1 MRVLMKHTQAASI
14 FVCGLFLSISAAW
27 AQVNSQT
34 TEQTAASSASLPV
47 VTSQTEASPSKPL
60 PKVKIKTTV
69 GDIVLELYPEKAPKT
84 VENFLRYVKKGHYN
98 KTIFHRVIDN
108 FMIQGGG
115 LDAKMSEKP
124 TDAAVINEAGKAFE
138 QGLKNDIGTIAMAR
152 MQDPNSAKAQFYIN
166 VNNNDFLNY
175 QPIGPGD
182 PVVVMKN
189 GDPITLPRS
198 RALVFAAGY
207 TPFGKVTEGWE
218 TVEKIKGVATG
229 ESGIYQNVPNKPIT
243 IISVQ
248 LVK

>member
-1 MRVLMKHTQAASI
+1 M
-14 FVCGLFLSISAAW
+14 ISALHR
-27 AQVNSQT
+27 QVKNAGT
-34 TEQTAASSASLPV
+34 TFSVALFSLCLALSLSASA
-47 VTSQTEASPSKPL
+47 QEL
-60 PKVKIKTTV
+60 PKVSIKTSM

-115 LDAKMSEKP
+115 MDSMMKEKATDKPVISEAKM
-124 TDAAVINEAGKAFE
+124 AFE
-138 QGLKNDIGTIAMAR
+138 QGLKNDMGTVAMAR
-152 MQDPNSAKAQFYIN
+152 MPDPNSARAQFYIN

-175 QPIGPGD
+175 QPLPDGD
-182 PVVVMKN
+182 PVQVMKN

-207 TPFGKVTEGWE
+207 TPFGKVIEGWE
-218 TVEKIKGVATG
+218 VVEKIKSAAVTDV
-229 ESGIYQNVPNKPIT
+229 SIYQNVPTKPLT
-243 IISVQ
+243 IISVK